1 MATYFI
7 KEETLT
13 SIANETRGLLGST
26 DKIQGVDL
34 PQALGEANAVVA
46 EQDGGLRALL
56 EAINN
61 LSSGGGS
68 SANLATGTVTSNDI
82 GAIRI
87 PKANFEPKQI
97 MVWNVQ
103 ERDDLLDDY
112 IAHDGVMLCAV
123 KMPSGHWVAHY
134 MGSMSGVYYIAQ
146 ASAENRSHFQNEPG
160 YGATNIEE
168 GLDAITWV
176 LGGDNSEGG
185 INDFTDIT
193 LNYVLIG

>member
-1 MATYFI
+1 MANYFI

-13 SIANETRGLLGST
+13 SIANGTRGLLGNT
-26 DKIQGVDL
+26 DKIQGADL
-34 PQALGEANAVVA
+34 PKALGEANTEVA
-46 EQDGGLRALL
+46 IQESALTSL
-56 EAINN
+56 LNAINN
-61 LSSGGGS
+61 LPSGGGS

-134 MGSMSGVYYIAQ
+134 MGSSSGVYYIAQ